1 MRAIGSEG
9 TGNGQFSG
17 SVMGIAID
25 SKGNI
30 WVTDSSANRVEEFSP
45 EGVFIKAVGSGGS
58 GSEQFWVPE
67 GLAFDSKGDLY
78 VADRGNNRV
87 EEFDSEGKYLKSIT
101 KIGNTETNEGPSDVV
116 LDSSGNIWI
125 SLLSESKIQEFSAAG
140 TLLRSFGIKG
150 SEPGQLSAPERFTIG
165 PEGDIWVAEYFNN
178 RVQVFSPTGEYLAG
192 FGSYG
197 SGSGQFYRPMGIAIY
212 NGNAFVLDA
221 GEWDLNTGNSRVEQ
235 WKVPVIEGE
244 ARPGQPGSTVEYGV
258 PVSGGGAP
266 YAMGSKE
273 VEEGW
278 SQKDLP
284 AEATAVFPPD
294 EPEGWPASDYKRA
307 TVYYRDST
315 DRTVNVAAPSGGIA
329 TSEYNEKNDITRSLS
344 PDNRATAL
352 KEAKPAEVAKLLDTQ
367 SEYNSEG
374 TELFGVE
381 GPRHLVKLANGKEV
395 QARDHTVY
403 KYDEGAPE
411 TGGPYRLVTTTTQG
425 ALTESEGEQDVRT
438 TLTGYSGQSGL
449 GWKLRKPTSTTTNP
463 EGLNLTRTTTYE
475 EATGNVTETATPAA
489 TPGPHAF
496 YLSSYGAYGTGTG
509 QLREPADLKVDAS
522 GNVWVADSQNHRV
535 QEFNSKGEFV
545 RAIGSEGTGNGQF
558 SGSVMGVAIDSK
570 GNIWVTNSSANRI
583 EEFSPEGVFIKAVG
597 SYGSGNEQFWV
608 PEGLAFDSKGDLYVA
623 DRGNNRVEELNPE
636 GKYLKS
642 ITKIGNTETNEGP
655 SDVVLDSS
663 GNIWISLLSESKIQ
677 EFNTTGTLLRSVG
690 TQGAEPGQ
698 LSAPERFTI
707 GPEGDIWVAEYF
719 NNRVQ
724 VFSPTGE
731 YLHGFGSHGS
741 GAGQFYRPRGIAIYN
756 GSAYVLDAGEWDL
769 NTGNSRIEQWGVQAA
784 GKEKVH
790 VTQTIYYTTAANG
803 KYPGCGERPEWAN
816 MPCQTQPAE
825 QPGTSGLPNL
835 PVVTYTYNMY
845 GEPTKTLS
853 TVGTETRTT
862 TATYDEAG
870 RPETAEVTSTVDT
883 ALPKATYKYS
893 KTTGAL
899 VEQNTSTES
908 LKSEYNTLGQLTSYT
923 DADGN
928 LSSYEYEKEGD
939 YRLKKASDGK
949 GSQTYEYDPTTGAVK
964 ELADSAAG
972 KFTASYDVEGNLT
985 AETEPNA
992 MSANYTINPA
1002 GQLTNVKYVKTAHC
1016 AKTCPETWYNDT
1028 AIPSSHGQWLTQQ
1041 SELAGQETSQTY
1053 TYDEAGRLTQATD
1066 NVGGKNCITRLYVYD
1081 EETNRLS
1088 QTTRPPAT
1096 GGTCATTG
1104 GEIQTHTYDSANR
1117 LTDTGTKYDSF
1128 GNTTELPAADAGGS
1142 TLTSSYYQNNKL
1154 ASQTQGTQTIGYQLD
1169 PAGRTRE
1176 INSTG
1181 KIVATETQHYTS
1193 PSASTPAWTGELSG
1207 NYTRYIT
1214 GISGGLAAIQH
1225 NTETPVLQ
1233 LSNLHGDII
1242 ATATDTETATLLA
1255 STVAEAS
1262 EYGVPATETPP
1273 KYSWLGA
1280 DEMPTTLPSGTIA
1293 MGARSYIPQLGRF
1306 LQTDPIPGGSANAY
1320 AYTYGDPINSNDLT
1334 GEWTF
1339 NTPTWLQEANAGWGA
1354 REEQAQLAREQ
1365 AAREEAERV
1374 AAREAAL
1381 RAAAQETPSPTEG
1394 GPELPL
1400 GGSPEWECKYAA
1412 ATGQEAVGCG
1422 GDLNIANNE
1431 DPDDK
1436 TPQKESKC
1444 NRTGQGCSGSRGG
1457 HGGHGSGPVSCGDV
1471 GTAAG
1476 GAVGA
1481 VAGGGFFSEPVG
1493 VVGGIVGGYLGSKI
1507 C

>member
-1 MRAIGSEG
+1 M
-9 TGNGQFSG
+9 
-17 SVMGIAID
+17 
-25 SKGNI
+25 
-30 WVTDSSANRVEEFSP
+30 
-45 EGVFIKAVGSGGS
+45 
-58 GSEQFWVPE
+58 
-67 GLAFDSKGDLY
+67 
-78 VADRGNNRV
+78 
-87 EEFDSEGKYLKSIT
+87 
-101 KIGNTETNEGPSDVV
+101 
-116 LDSSGNIWI
+116 
-125 SLLSESKIQEFSAAG
+125 
-140 TLLRSFGIKG
+140 
-150 SEPGQLSAPERFTIG
+150 SAPERFTIG
-165 PEGDIWVAEYFNN
+165 PEGDIWIAEYFNN

-197 SGSGQFYRPMGIAIY
+197 SGSGQFYRPRGIAIY

-244 ARPGQPGSTVEYGV
+244 ARPAQPGSTVEYGV
-258 PVSGGGAP
+258 PVSGSGAP
-266 YAMGSKE
+266 YAMGAKE

-278 SQKDLP
+278 AQKKDAP

-294 EPEGWPASDYKRA
+294 EPQGWPAGDYKRA

-315 DRTVNVAAPSGGIA
+315 DRTVNVAAPSGGIS

-344 PDNRATAL
+344 PDNRAAAL
-352 KEAKPAEVAKLLDTQ
+352 KEAKPAEAAELLDTQ

-374 TELFGVE
+374 TELLGVK

-395 QARDHTVY
+395 QARNHTVY

-411 TGGPYRLVTTTTQG
+411 TGGPYRLVTKTTQG

-449 GWKLRKPTSTTTNP
+449 GWKLRKPTSTTTDPN
-463 EGLNLTRTTTYE
+463 GLDLTRTTTYE

-489 TPGPHAF
+489 TPGPRAF
-496 YLSSYGAYGTGTG
+496 YLGSYGSYGTGSG
-509 QLREPADLKVDAS
+509 QLREPADLKVDGS
-522 GNVWVADSQNHRV
+522 GDVLIADSQNHRV
-535 QEFNSKGEFV
+535 LEFNSKGELL
-545 RAIGSEGTGNGQF
+545 RTIGSQGTGNGQF
-558 SGSVMGVAIDSK
+558 EDSVMGVAFDSK
-570 GNIWVTNSSANRI
+570 GDIWATDSSANRV
-583 EEFSPEGVFIKAVG
+583 EEFSPEGVFIKAI
-597 SYGSGNEQFWV
+597 GSGGSGSEQFWV
-608 PEGLAFDSKGDLYVA
+608 PEGLAFDSTGDLYVA
-623 DRGNNRVEELNPE
+623 DRGNNRVQEFNPE

-642 ITKIGNTETNEGP
+642 ITKIGNLVTNEGP

-663 GNIWISLLSESKIQ
+663 GNISISLLSESKIE
-677 EFNTTGTLLRSVG
+677 EFSTAGTLLRSFG
-690 TQGAEPGQ
+690 TQGSEPGQ

-724 VFSPTGE
+724 VFSPTGT
-731 YLHGFGSHGS
+731 YLYAFGSYGS
-741 GAGQFYRPRGIAIYN
+741 GSGQFYRPRGIAIYN
-756 GSAYVLDAGEWDL
+756 GYAYVLDAGEWDL
-769 NTGNSRIEQWGVQAA
+769 NTGNSRIEQWGVRAA

-790 VTQTIYYTTAANG
+790 VTQTIYYTTAANS
-803 KYPGCGERPEWAN
+803 KYSACGGRPEWAN
-816 MPCQTQPAE
+816 LPCQTQPAE
-825 QPGTSGLPNL
+825 EPGTSGLPNL
-835 PVVTYTYNMY
+835 PFVAYLYNMY
-845 GEPTKTLS
+845 GEPTEILTIN
-853 TVGTETRTT
+853 GTERRTT
-862 TATYDEAG
+862 TMTYDEAG
-870 RPETAEVTSTVDT
+870 RPETTETTSTTGT
-883 ALPKATYKYS
+883 ALPKVTYKYS

-899 VEQNTSTES
+899 VEQDTSSET

-928 LSSYEYEKEGD
+928 ISSYEYEKEGD
-939 YRLKKASDGK
+939 YRLKKANDGK
-949 GSQTYEYDPTTGAVK
+949 GSQTYEYDTTTGAVK
-964 ELADSAAG
+964 ELADSVAG

-1002 GQLTNVKYVKTAHC
+1002 GQLTNIKYVKTAHC

-1028 AIPSSHGQWLTQQ
+1028 ATPSSHGQWLAQQ
-1041 SELAGQETSQTY
+1041 SELEGQETSQTY

-1066 NVGGKNCITRLYVYD
+1066 NVGGKNCITRLYAYD

-1096 GGTCATTG
+1096 GGACATTG

-1142 TLTSSYYQNNKL
+1142 TLTSTYYQNNKL
-1154 ASQTQGTQTIGYQLD
+1154 SSQTQGTQTIGYQLD

-1181 KIVATETQHYTS
+1181 KIVATEIQHYTS

-1233 LSNLHGDII
+1233 LPNLHGDII
-1242 ATATDTETATLLA
+1242 ATATDSETATVLA
-1255 STVAEAS
+1255 STIAEAS

-1280 DEMPTTLPSGTIA
+1280 HEIPTALPSGIMN
-1293 MGARSYIPQLGRF
+1293 MGARTYAPQLGRF

-1320 AYTYGDPINSNDLT
+1320 AYTYGDPVNSNDLT
-1334 GEWTF
+1334 GERAGKGLSAWA
-1339 NTPTWLQEANAGWGA
+1339 LKDADEISRQEV
-1354 REEQAQLAREQ
+1354 
-1365 AAREEAERV
+1365 AAYETALREEAERK
-1374 AAREAAL
+1374 AREAAEQA
-1381 RAAAQETPSPTEG
+1381 RAYAAITV
-1394 GPELPL
+1394 
-1400 GGSPEWECKYAA
+1400 GSPEGESYEEEWGAEEYWEEEGEEWEYVSDRHGSHSGKEEAHVEPALLVQPLTTAESDEDATTTTSSTVPLCKAGSEGPCARDTGGMRGHCVANKCSSRHITPIGRQGPKGDVCTGTGTTAA
-1412 ATGQEAVGCG
+1412 FLAPFAPEAAGVLVGIFLAVGC
-1422 GDLNIANNE
+1422 
-1431 DPDDK
+1431 
-1436 TPQKESKC
+1436 
-1444 NRTGQGCSGSRGG
+1444 
-1457 HGGHGSGPVSCGDV
+1457 
-1471 GTAAG
+1471 
-1476 GAVGA
+1476 
-1481 VAGGGFFSEPVG
+1481 
-1493 VVGGIVGGYLGSKI
+1493 
-1507 C
+1507 